1 MKANAQFN
9 PYYMKR
15 CIRPV
20 LKIHKAY
27 RSYNEKKTTN
37 QNQKKNPKT
46 KQKKTPKNQTKTNNN
61 PQKTPNQKKTRRN
74 LSNK

>member
-37 QNQKKNPKT
+37 QKQKKPKNKT
-46 KQKKTPKNQTKTNNN
+46 KKTPKTQTKTNNN
-61 PQKTPNQKKTRRN
+61 PQKNPNQKKN
-74 LSNK
+74 QKKSF